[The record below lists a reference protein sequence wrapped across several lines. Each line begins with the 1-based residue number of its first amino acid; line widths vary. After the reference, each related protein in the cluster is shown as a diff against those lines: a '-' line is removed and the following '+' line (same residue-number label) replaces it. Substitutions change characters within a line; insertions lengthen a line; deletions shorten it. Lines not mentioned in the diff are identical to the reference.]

1 MADTRHEQKTHK
13 NEESI
18 RETGEQAAEQTR
30 RIGLAAAKTG
40 EDLAQVSA
48 DLLRQNTET
57 MRNAWRFGVEA
68 VTVVMNRSTDQ
79 FGGVFGYTGEE
90 AQQAAEKSV
99 RNTQSV
105 MDSARAVSKGLN
117 DVSREYFQFAQRQ
130 IEHNMD
136 LINELWRC
144 RTPHE
149 FAAVQSDLIRDTM
162 TGALESSRRVADM
175 SLKVADDAGKRIAGQ
190 TQRAA

>member
-136 LINELWRC
+136 LMNELWRC

-162 TGALESSRRVADM
+162 TGALESGRRVADM
-175 SLKVADDAGKRIAGQ
+175 SLKVADDAGKRITAY